1 MSRRRHGIRSGCVR
15 TEFSG
20 KHSKMTAFCGINAVR
35 DRTAPLVREFPKTPI
50 GGISLETKRTKN
62 HRPADG
68 CRTRSSARTG
78 GAGWVEDRAVCPK
91 CDFGWQMKPRPKEEW
106 AELLR
111 QTSGIANNINQITR
125 RMNSGE
131 PIREETLQL
140 IADMQAQIW
149 EKLKEF

>member
-1 MSRRRHGIRSGCVR
+1 MVFGAAGSAPKILV
-15 TEFSG
+15 
-20 KHSKMTAFCGINAVR
+20 HSKMTAFWENGPFG
-35 DRTAPLVREFPKTPI
+35 DRTCCSLKQFQKTLIGSKSTGTRASKDRPSATDAERDHLLEQAELAGLKIEPFVRNVI
-50 GGISLETKRTKN
+50 LG
-62 HRPADG
+62 
-68 CRTRSSARTG
+68 
-78 GAGWVEDRAVCPK
+78 V
-91 CDFGWQMKPRPKEEW
+91 QMKPRPKEEW